1 MEFVPS
7 DVGIEGRYL
16 SAGPVSVAW
25 QSDAAGREQNQDSV
39 RCRLRDDGSWL
50 VAVADGMGGHPR
62 PRAAARRAIG
72 ALPRRISGPV
82 EMFFG
87 FRAAHR
93 AVFKLAPRHLRNTM
107 RDVTRCPAT
116 TMSLAAWTPADG
128 LTVGIAGDTRVV
140 TLWRDDTGWHGRPV
154 GRLHRSDGETGYL
167 VRYLGAPRRWPHM
180 GATDRD
186 PMDIVTDDDIDAPTE
201 LNAFVVL
208 VASDG
213 AWEPIAARTKR
224 PIGEAIA
231 AVLDVDDSDAHSIAA
246 RVMDSAR
253 NIGLSDNAT
262 VAVACITSST
272 PDVLTD

>member
-25 QSDAAGREQNQDSV
+25 QSDAGGREQNQDAV
-39 RCRLRDDGSWL
+39 CCRLRDDGSWM

-62 PRAAARRAIG
+62 PRAAARRAIR

-82 EMFFG
+82 ETFYA

-93 AVFKLAPRHLRNTM
+93 AVFKLTPKHLRNTM

-116 TMSLAAWTPADG
+116 TLSLAAWTPADG

-140 TLWRDDTGWHGRPV
+140 VMWRDDTGWHGRPV

-167 VRYLGAPRRWPHM
+167 TRYLGAPRHWSHM

-186 PMDIVTDDDIDAPTE
+186 PMDIFTDDDIDAPAG
-201 LNAFVVL
+201 LSAFAVVI
-208 VASDG
+208 ASDG
-213 AWEPIAARTKR
+213 AWEPIAARHKR

-231 AVLDVDDSDAHSIAA
+231 AVLDIDDSDAHSIAA
-246 RVMDSAR
+246 KVMGTAR
-253 NIGLSDNAT
+253 TIGLNDNAT
-262 VAVACITSST
+262 TAVACITTST
-272 PDVLTD
+272 SDVLAD